1 MGLIRDKVDLA
12 SGVQDAR
19 RAAYA
24 GGPKLIAK
32 SPGRNRGAD
41 RFPQKPIRRAR
52 RYSRT
57 RK

>member
-19 RAAYA
+19 RAAQA
-24 GGPKLIAK
+24 GGPKAIAR

-41 RFPQKPIRRAR
+41 RFPAKGIRRAR

-57 RK
+57 RR